1 MNNNKMEFPS
11 TLRFKLIYIFRI
23 NDDAHKDCLKIGET
37 TIKDSAVEDITKLE
51 PNSKI
56 LNESAKARINQYT
69 QTAGIS
75 YNLLHTEIAIFND
88 KGNLKSFSDSDI
100 HNIFHRS
107 DIERKVFDTE
117 KKANEWFITDLETI
131 KNAIKA
137 VKEGRN
143 SLNQQEKTDNQNP
156 ISFRPEQ
163 REAIEK
169 TRKQF
174 FKSNQMLWNAKMRF
188 GKTLSALQVVKDID
202 FTRTLILTHRPVV
215 DKGWFEDFDKIFYDK
230 PNFRYG
236 SKKNGDLIETL
247 ERKRTTAEQ
256 ENFKYIYFAS
266 MQDLR
271 GSKKAGGKF
280 DKNNEI
286 FNIEWD
292 FIIIDEAHE
301 GTETELGKTVIS
313 ELANTSPKI
322 LYLSG
327 TPFNILG
334 NYQQEEIYTWDY
346 VMEQKAKKQWDE
358 IYFGDHNPYSSL
370 PQINIFTYHLGEL
383 FAQFANNDE
392 AFNFGEFFR
401 VTKESGD
408 FYHKEAV
415 ESLLNLMCQESETSN
430 YPFSKPIY
438 RDYFRHSLWM
448 LPGVKEAK
456 ALSQIL
462 QTHPVFSQFTI
473 VNVAGKGDEEE
484 KTEDALK
491 KVENAITNQPQETY
505 TITLSCGRLTTGVS
519 VPAWTAVLMLSG
531 SVNTSASSYMQTIF
545 RVQTPATINGKV
557 KEQCF
562 VFDFA
567 PDRTLKI
574 IEASITKSSKAKKT
588 AEEVR
593 KKLGEFLN
601 FCPVIAFNGSKM
613 ITYDVEK
620 MLEQIKKNYV
630 EKVVKTGFD
639 DAKLYNQDELIKLD
653 SIGLEQLKN
662 LKGLIGQTKA
672 MAKTGD
678 ININQQG
685 LSEEEYQHYQDLNR
699 NKKNHELSEE
709 EQQKLAELEERKKNR
724 QNAQNAISILRGIS
738 IRMPLII
745 YGANI
750 NNEESK
756 LDINNFASLIDDQSW
771 QEFMP
776 KGVTKELFQDFLKYY
791 DPDIFR
797 SASKRI
803 RELAKEADNYGIEE
817 RIAKITKIF
826 ANFRNPDKE
835 TVLTPWRVV
844 NMHLGDCLGGYVF
857 FDEAMKETLKE
868 PRLVSHNTVT
878 DDVFAEDSKILE
890 INSKS
895 GLYPLY
901 VTYSLY
907 RKILDNKFANKTAN
921 IAEQQEIWDEV
932 LKNNIFIICKTEMA
946 KSITNRT
953 LAGFRKAKIN
963 IRYFEDLINQITAK
977 QQNFI
982 EKVKQG
988 KTFSSTNN
996 NDNMK
1001 FNAIVGNPPYQEM
1014 DGGGTGDSSKPI
1026 YNKFIEIGKKISP
1039 DYLSM
1044 IFPSRWMKGG
1054 KGLDAF
1060 RIEMINDLHIS
1071 KIIDFENAK
1080 ECFEN
1085 MNIDGGICY
1094 LLWGKK
1100 YNGPVDYKFKT
1111 HHGEIIN
1118 DIRFLKSTA
1127 SNKITRDFRQLKIIE
1142 KFKQN
1147 NNSFKTIVS
1156 SRKPYG
1162 ISTDLFNSPQKY
1174 GYTEIPSLH
1183 FENSVRIFGVFG
1195 NKGGAKRRVGY
1206 INANLLNSNP
1216 SLNNFKLFHS
1226 YAYTTSATIP
1236 PEIIIGKPNEA
1247 CTETFLQIGNFNNE
1261 IRAINCL
1268 NYIKT
1273 KTFRA
1278 LLSFNRI
1285 QKNISNAT
1293 FELIPLQDFTEKSD
1307 IDWSKSVAEIDQQ
1320 LYTKYGLNA
1329 EEISFIEKMI
1339 KPM

>member
-1 MNNNKMEFPS
+1 MNNNKIKFESP
-11 TLRFKLIYIFRI
+11 LKAKLIYVFRI

-37 TIKDSAVEDITKLE
+37 TIKETNIVALE

-69 QTAGIS
+69 QTAGTR
-75 YNLLHTEIAIFND
+75 YDLLHTEIAIFND

-100 HNIFHRS
+100 HNILLRS
-107 DIERKVFDTE
+107 GVEKKVFNIE

-137 VKEGRN
+137 LKEGRN
-143 SLNQQEKTDNQNP
+143 SLNQQEKTNNQNP
-156 ISFRPEQ
+156 IIFRPEQ
-163 REAIEK
+163 FEAIEK
-169 TRKQF
+169 TKKQF
-174 FKSNQMLWNAKMRF
+174 TESNQMLWNAKMRF
-188 GKTLSALQVVKDID
+188 GKTISALQVVKDVG
-202 FTRTLILTHRPVV
+202 FARTLILTHRPVV

-236 SKKNGDLIETL
+236 SKKNGDLIINL
-247 ERKRTTAEQ
+247 EEKRTATTQ
-256 ENFKYIYFAS
+256 ENVQESFKYIYFAS

-271 GSKKAGGKF
+271 GSKQAGGKF

-301 GTETELGKTVIS
+301 GTETELGKSVIN
-313 ELANTSPKI
+313 EIAKTSPKI
-322 LYLSG
+322 LHLSG

-334 NYQQEEIYTWDY
+334 NYQQDEIYTWDY
-346 VMEQKAKKQWDE
+346 IMEQKAKKQWDDL
-358 IYFGDHNPYSSL
+358 YFGDHNPYSSL
-370 PQINIFTYHLGEL
+370 PQLNIFTYHLGEL
-383 FAQFANNDE
+383 FEQFANNDE
-392 AFNFGEFFR
+392 AFNFGEFFK
-401 VTKESGD
+401 VNKESDD
-408 FYHKEAV
+408 FYYRKEV
-415 ESLLNLMCQESETSN
+415 ESLLNLMCEESETSN
-430 YPFSKPIY
+430 YPFSKAIY
-438 RDYFRHSLWM
+438 RDNFRHSLWM

-462 QTHPVFSQFTI
+462 QAHPVFSQFTI

-484 KTEDALK
+484 KTADALK
-491 KVENAITNQPQETY
+491 KVESAITNKPQETY

-531 SVNTSASSYMQTIF
+531 SVNSSASSYMQTIF

-574 IEASITKSSKAKKT
+574 VEASIKISSKTKKT
-588 AEEVR
+588 TEESR

-613 ITYDVEK
+613 VTYDAEK
-620 MLEQIKKNYV
+620 MLEQIKKNCV

-639 DAKLYNQDELIKLD
+639 DGKLYNQDELIKLD
-653 SIGLEQLKN
+653 SIELEQFEN
-662 LKGLIGQTKA
+662 LKKIIGQTKA
-672 MAKTGD
+672 MDKTGD

-685 LSEEEYQHYQDLNR
+685 LSEEEYENYQNLNN
-699 NKKNHELSEE
+699 NKKNRELSEE
-709 EQQKLAELEERKKNR
+709 EQQKLAELRKRKE
-724 QNAQNAISILRGIS
+724 NAQKAISILRGIS

-756 LDINNFASLIDDQSW
+756 LDINNFASLIDNQSW

-776 KGVTKELFQDFLKYY
+776 KDVTKELFQKFLKKYY

-803 RELAKEADNYGIEE
+803 RELAKEADNCSIEE
-817 RIAKITKIF
+817 RIAKITAIF

-868 PRLVSHNTVT
+868 PRFISHNTIT
-878 DDVFAEDSKILE
+878 DDVFTENSKILE

-901 VTYSLY
+901 ATYSIY
-907 RKILDNKFANKTAN
+907 RQILDKKFANKIAN

-953 LAGFRKAKIN
+953 LVGFRNSKIN
-963 IRYFEDLINQITAK
+963 IRYFEDLINQITDK

-982 EKVKQG
+982 AKVKQG
-988 KTFSSTNN
+988 KTFSPTNN

-1001 FNAIVGNPPYQEM
+1001 FNAIIGNPPYQE
-1014 DGGGTGDSSKPI
+1014 K
-1026 YNKFIEIGKKISP
+1026 
-1039 DYLSM
+1039 
-1044 IFPSRWMKGG
+1044 
-1054 KGLDAF
+1054 
-1060 RIEMINDLHIS
+1060 
-1071 KIIDFENAK
+1071 
-1080 ECFEN
+1080 
-1085 MNIDGGICY
+1085 
-1094 LLWGKK
+1094 
-1100 YNGPVDYKFKT
+1100 
-1111 HHGEIIN
+1111 
-1118 DIRFLKSTA
+1118 
-1127 SNKITRDFRQLKIIE
+1127 
-1142 KFKQN
+1142 
-1147 NNSFKTIVS
+1147 
-1156 SRKPYG
+1156 
-1162 ISTDLFNSPQKY
+1162 
-1174 GYTEIPSLH
+1174 
-1183 FENSVRIFGVFG
+1183 VF
-1195 NKGGAKRRVGY
+1195 
-1206 INANLLNSNP
+1206 S
-1216 SLNNFKLFHS
+1216 
-1226 YAYTTSATIP
+1226 
-1236 PEIIIGKPNEA
+1236 
-1247 CTETFLQIGNFNNE
+1247 
-1261 IRAINCL
+1261 
-1268 NYIKT
+1268 
-1273 KTFRA
+1273 
-1278 LLSFNRI
+1278 
-1285 QKNISNAT
+1285 
-1293 FELIPLQDFTEKSD
+1293 
-1307 IDWSKSVAEIDQQ
+1307 
-1320 LYTKYGLNA
+1320 
-1329 EEISFIEKMI
+1329 
-1339 KPM
+1339 

>member
-11 TLRFKLIYIFRI
+11 TLRSKLIYIFRI

-75 YNLLHTEIAIFND
+75 YNLLHTEIAIFDD

-107 DIERKVFDTE
+107 NIERKVFDTE

-163 REAIEK
+163 LEAIEK
-169 TRKQF
+169 TKKQF

-188 GKTLSALQVVKDID
+188 GKTLSALQVAKDID
-202 FTRTLILTHRPVV
+202 FTQTLILTHRPVV

-256 ENFKYIYFAS
+256 ENFQENFKYIYFAS

-280 DKNNEI
+280 DKNNKI

-301 GTETELGKTVIS
+301 GTETELGKNVIS
-313 ELANTSPKI
+313 ELTKTSPKI

-392 AFNFGEFFR
+392 AFNFGEFFK
-401 VTKESGD
+401 VNKESSD
-408 FYHKEAV
+408 FYHKKEV
-415 ESLLNLMCQESETSN
+415 ESLLDLMCQESEASN
-430 YPFSKPIY
+430 YPFSKAIY
-438 RDYFRHSLWM
+438 HDNFRHSLWM

-462 QTHPVFSQFTI
+462 QAHPFFSHFTI

-505 TITLSCGRLTTGVS
+505 SITLSCGRLTTGVS
-519 VPAWTAVLMLSG
+519 VPAWTAVFMLSG

-574 IEASITKSSKAKKT
+574 VEASITKSSKAKKT

-601 FCPVIAFNGSKM
+601 FCPVIAVNGSKM
-613 ITYDVEK
+613 VTYDVEK

-653 SIGLEQLKN
+653 STGLEQLKN

-750 NNEESK
+750 NKEESK

-868 PRLVSHNTVT
+868 PRLVSHNTIT

-1014 DGGGTGDSSKPI
+1014 DGGSGSSSKPV
-1026 YNKFIEIGKKISP
+1026 YNKFVEVAKSISP
-1039 DYLSM
+1039 DFVSM
-1044 IFPSRWMKGG
+1044 IIPSRWMTGG
-1054 KGLDAF
+1054 KGLDNF
-1060 RIEMINDLHIS
+1060 RDGMLNDKHLRLIHDYLDSKQCFSNVNIE
-1071 KIIDFENAK
+1071 
-1080 ECFEN
+1080 
-1085 MNIDGGICY
+1085 GGG
-1094 LLWGKK
+1094 LL
-1100 YNGPVDYKFKT
+1100 F
-1111 HHGEIIN
+1111 
-1118 DIRFLKSTA
+1118 
-1127 SNKITRDFRQLKIIE
+1127 
-1142 KFKQN
+1142 
-1147 NNSFKTIVS
+1147 
-1156 SRKPYG
+1156 
-1162 ISTDLFNSPQKY
+1162 
-1174 GYTEIPSLH
+1174 SL
-1183 FENSVRIFGVFG
+1183 E
-1195 NKGGAKRRVGY
+1195 
-1206 INANLLNSNP
+1206 
-1216 SLNNFKLFHS
+1216 
-1226 YAYTTSATIP
+1226 
-1236 PEIIIGKPNEA
+1236 
-1247 CTETFLQIGNFNNE
+1247 
-1261 IRAINCL
+1261 
-1268 NYIKT
+1268 
-1273 KTFRA
+1273 
-1278 LLSFNRI
+1278 
-1285 QKNISNAT
+1285 
-1293 FELIPLQDFTEKSD
+1293 
-1307 IDWSKSVAEIDQQ
+1307 
-1320 LYTKYGLNA
+1320 
-1329 EEISFIEKMI
+1329 
-1339 KPM
+1339 

>member
-1 MNNNKMEFPS
+1 MNNNITQFESPLK
-11 TLRFKLIYIFRI
+11 TKLIYVFRI

-37 TIKDSAVEDITKLE
+37 TIKEQYIVALE
-51 PNSKI
+51 ANNKI

-69 QTAGIS
+69 QTAGTS
-75 YNLLHTEIAIFND
+75 YNLLHTEVAFFND
-88 KGNLKSFSDSDI
+88 NGNLKSFSDSDI
-100 HNIFHRS
+100 HNILLRS
-107 DIERKVFDTE
+107 GIKKKVFDIE

-137 VKEGRN
+137 LKEGRN

-156 ISFRPEQ
+156 IIFRPEQ
-163 REAIEK
+163 LEAIEK
-169 TRKQF
+169 TKKQF
-174 FKSNQMLWNAKMRF
+174 TKSNQMLWNAKMRF
-188 GKTLSALQVVKDID
+188 GKTITALQVVKDID

-215 DKGWFEDFDKIFYDK
+215 DISWFNDFNKIFYDK
-230 PNFRYG
+230 PNFCYG
-236 SKKNGDLIETL
+236 SKKNGDLIATL
-247 ERKRTTAEQ
+247 ERKRTATQKENFQ

-271 GSKKAGGKF
+271 GSKQAGGKF

-292 FIIIDEAHE
+292 FIIVDEAHE
-301 GTETELGKTVIS
+301 GTETELGQSVIS

-322 LYLSG
+322 LHLSG

-370 PQINIFTYHLGEL
+370 PQLNIFTYHLGEL
-383 FAQFANNDE
+383 FAQFANDDE

-430 YPFSKPIY
+430 YPFSKAIY
-438 RDYFRHSLWM
+438 RDNFRHSLWM

-462 QTHPVFSQFTI
+462 QAHPVFSQFTI

-484 KTEDALK
+484 KTADALT
-491 KVENAITNQPQETY
+491 KVENAITNRPQETY

-519 VPAWTAVLMLSG
+519 VPAWTAVLMLAG

-574 IEASITKSSKAKKT
+574 VEDSIKISSKAKKT
-588 AEEVR
+588 TEEAR

-630 EKVVKTGFD
+630 EKVVKTGFED
-639 DAKLYNQDELIKLD
+639 IKLYNQDELIKLD
-653 SIGLEQLKN
+653 SLELEKFKN
-662 LKGLIGQTKA
+662 LQKIVGQTKSI
-672 MAKTGD
+672 AKTSD

-685 LSEEEYQHYQDLNR
+685 LSDEEYLHYQELNR

-724 QNAQNAISILRGIS
+724 QNAIAILRGIS

-776 KGVTKELFQDFLKYY
+776 KGVTKKLFQDFLKYY

-803 RELAKEADNYGIEE
+803 RELAKEADNYSTED
-817 RIAKITKIF
+817 RIAKITEIF

-857 FDEAMKETLKE
+857 FDEEMKETLKE
-868 PRLVSHNTVT
+868 PRLVSHNTIT
-878 DDVFAEDSKILE
+878 NDVFAEDAKILE

-901 VTYSLY
+901 VTYSIY
-907 RKILDNKFANKTAN
+907 RKILDKKFANKTAN

-953 LAGFRKAKIN
+953 LAGFRPAKIN
-963 IRYFEDLINQITAK
+963 IRYFEDLVNQITEK

-982 EKVKQG
+982 AKVKQG

-1014 DGGGTGDSSKPI
+1014 DGGAGSSSKPV
-1026 YNKFIEIGKKISP
+1026 YNKFVEIAKSISP
-1039 DYLSM
+1039 DFVSM
-1044 IFPSRWMKGG
+1044 IIPSRWMTGG
-1054 KGLDAF
+1054 KGLDSF
-1060 RIEMINDLHIS
+1060 RDNMLNDKHLRVIHDYLDSKQCFSNVQIEGGVCYFLYNKKEQGKCLFAVHS
-1071 KIIDFENAK
+1071 KNYEV
-1080 ECFEN
+1080 ETSE
-1085 MNIDGGICY
+1085 
-1094 LLWGKK
+1094 
-1100 YNGPVDYKFKT
+1100 
-1111 HHGEIIN
+1111 
-1118 DIRFLKSTA
+1118 RFL
-1127 SNKITRDFRQLKIIE
+1127 NE
-1142 KFKQN
+1142 
-1147 NNSFKTIVS
+1147 NNSDVIIKDNIAVNIIKKLKTKNDKYFSEIVLP
-1156 SRKPYG
+1156 RNPFG
-1162 ISTDLFNSPQKY
+1162 IDESFNQYISNND
-1174 GYTEIPSLH
+1174 TEHSYKIFGR
-1183 FENSVRIFGVFG
+1183 FENSRGLRYLNKNIKIVKNKDIACHWKVFISKADGAAGQIG
-1195 NKGGAKRRVGY
+1195 NPIPAK
-1206 INANLLNSNP
+1206 
-1216 SLNNFKLFHS
+1216 
-1226 YAYTTSATIP
+1226 
-1236 PEIIIGKPNEA
+1236 IIGIAELGDSNTI
-1247 CTETFLQIGNFNNE
+1247 CTETFLAIGPFKDKKTASNVINYAKSKFFRFVVG
-1261 IRAINCL
+1261 IR
-1268 NYIKT
+1268 KT
-1273 KTFRA
+1273 KNMTRDTYKFV
-1278 LLSFNRI
+1278 
-1285 QKNISNAT
+1285 
-1293 FELIPLQDFTEKSD
+1293 PLQDFTEKSD
-1307 IDWSKSVAEIDQQ
+1307 INWSKTVAEIDQQ
-1320 LYTKYGLNA
+1320 LYAKYGLSE
-1329 EEISFIEKMI
+1329 EEIAFIEKMI

>member
-1 MNNNKMEFPS
+1 MNNNITQFESPLK
-11 TLRFKLIYIFRI
+11 TKLIYVFRI

-37 TIKDSAVEDITKLE
+37 TIKEQYIVALE

-69 QTAGIS
+69 QTAGTS
-75 YNLLHTEIAIFND
+75 YNLLHTEIATFND

-100 HNIFHRS
+100 HNILLRS
-107 DIERKVFDTE
+107 GIKKKVFDTE

-143 SLNQQEKTDNQNP
+143 SLNQQEKTNNQNP
-156 ISFRPEQ
+156 IIFRPEQ
-163 REAIEK
+163 LDAIEK
-169 TRKQF
+169 TKKQF
-174 FKSNQMLWNAKMRF
+174 TKSNQMLWNAKMRF
-188 GKTLSALQVVKDID
+188 GKTLTALQVVKDID

-215 DKGWFEDFDKIFYDK
+215 DSSWFNDFNKIFYDK
-230 PNFRYG
+230 PNFCYG
-236 SKKNGDLIETL
+236 SKKNGDLIATL
-247 ERKRTTAEQ
+247 ERKRTATQKENFQ

-271 GSKKAGGKF
+271 GSKQAGGKF

-301 GTETELGKTVIS
+301 GTETELGQSVIS

-322 LYLSG
+322 LHLSG

-370 PQINIFTYHLGEL
+370 PQLNIFTYHLGEL
-383 FAQFANNDE
+383 FEQFANNDE

-430 YPFSKPIY
+430 YPFSKAIY
-438 RDYFRHSLWM
+438 RDNFRHSLWM

-484 KTEDALK
+484 KTADALT
-491 KVENAITNQPQETY
+491 KVENAITNRPQETY

-574 IEASITKSSKAKKT
+574 VEDSIKISSKAKKT
-588 AEEVR
+588 AEEAR

-613 ITYDVEK
+613 ITYDAEK

-662 LKGLIGQTKA
+662 LKGIIGQTKS
-672 MAKTGD
+672 MAKTDD

-685 LSEEEYQHYQDLNR
+685 LSDEEYQYYQELNR
-699 NKKNHELSEE
+699 NKKQQQLSEE
-709 EQQKLAELEERKKNR
+709 QQQKLAELEERKKNR
-724 QNAQNAISILRGIS
+724 QNAISILRGIS

-817 RIAKITKIF
+817 RIAKITEIF

-868 PRLVSHNTVT
+868 PRLVSHNTIT

-963 IRYFEDLINQITAK
+963 IRYFEDLINQITDK

-1014 DGGGTGDSSKPI
+1014 DGGAQASASPI
-1026 YNKFIEIGKKISP
+1026 YNQFVSIAKKIQP
-1039 DYLSM
+1039 EKISM
-1044 IFPSRWMKGG
+1044 IMPSRWYSGG
-1054 KGLDAF
+1054 KGLDDFRDEMLNDKHIAVFHDFLNPEQVFPNTNIRGGLCYFLWDAF
-1060 RIEMINDLHIS
+1060 YDNQINLTKVITHQLNHEPLVSIRSLKTNNEDTFIRHGLAIKIVKKIKDRSGFQSFEDHIS
-1071 KIIDFENAK
+1071 SLRPFGFRGYFTKDEKFRASK
-1080 ECFEN
+1080 
-1085 MNIDGGICY
+1085 DGLNKPVICY
-1094 LLWGKK
+1094 GKGRK
-1100 YNGPVDYKFKT
+1100 IGFLERDEITKKTEWIDRYKVFTPRANNIGTELNDNNLNTFIGENGTICTESYIVVGAELKLNALSSKFLCNYFTTRFVRFIHSLAKASQDATSKTYKF
-1111 HHGEIIN
+1111 
-1118 DIRFLKSTA
+1118 
-1127 SNKITRDFRQLKIIE
+1127 
-1142 KFKQN
+1142 
-1147 NNSFKTIVS
+1147 V
-1156 SRKPYG
+1156 
-1162 ISTDLFNSPQKY
+1162 
-1174 GYTEIPSLH
+1174 
-1183 FENSVRIFGVFG
+1183 
-1195 NKGGAKRRVGY
+1195 
-1206 INANLLNSNP
+1206 
-1216 SLNNFKLFHS
+1216 
-1226 YAYTTSATIP
+1226 
-1236 PEIIIGKPNEA
+1236 
-1247 CTETFLQIGNFNNE
+1247 
-1261 IRAINCL
+1261 
-1268 NYIKT
+1268 
-1273 KTFRA
+1273 
-1278 LLSFNRI
+1278 
-1285 QKNISNAT
+1285 
-1293 FELIPLQDFTEKSD
+1293 PLQDFTEKSD

-1320 LYTKYGLNA
+1320 LYAKYGLNA
-1329 EEISFIEKMI
+1329 EEIAFIEKMI